1 MKKQL
6 LLFTFLL
13 LTTLMFSQELVES
26 GKSYSE
32 VVETELT
39 KDDIYQ
45 KLKEWISLTYNS
57 AKDVIQLDT
66 KEKLITKGN
75 TIVNY
80 VSGEYNVKYRISF
93 TLILSIRDNKYK
105 IDFTPTKVSSDLMPT
120 TYIDTGIYELL
131 MSNEVISK
139 EDYMVS
145 AKEMALKTYKN
156 YGWSDKK
163 SKKMLKKYN
172 KELVKGYDSYKLNKQ
187 SFEKEIKNLFTSIK
201 NTINKKDKD
210 W

>member
-13 LTTLMFSQELVES
+13 LTTLMFSQQLVES

-32 VVETELT
+32 VVEAELT

-120 TYIDTGIYELL
+120 TYIDTRIYELL

-187 SFEKEIKNLFTSIK
+187 SFEKEIKNLYTSIK

>member
-13 LTTLMFSQELVES
+13 LTTLMFSQQLVES

-120 TYIDTGIYELL
+120 TYIDTGVYELL

-187 SFEKEIKNLFTSIK
+187 SFEKEIKNLYTSIK
-201 NTINKKDKD
+201 NTVNKKDKD

>member
-120 TYIDTGIYELL
+120 TYIDTRIYELL

-187 SFEKEIKNLFTSIK
+187 SFEKEIKNLYTSIK

>member
-120 TYIDTGIYELL
+120 TYIDTGVYELL

-172 KELVKGYDSYKLNKQ
+172 KELVK
-187 SFEKEIKNLFTSIK
+187 
-201 NTINKKDKD
+201 
-210 W
+210 

>member
-13 LTTLMFSQELVES
+13 LTTLMFSQQLVES

-32 VVETELT
+32 VVEAELT

-45 KLKEWISLTYNS
+45 KLKEWISLTYKS

-120 TYIDTGIYELL
+120 TYIDTGVYELL

-187 SFEKEIKNLFTSIK
+187 SFEKEIKNLYTSIK
-201 NTINKKDKD
+201 NTVNKKDKD

>member
-120 TYIDTGIYELL
+120 TYIDTGVYELL

-187 SFEKEIKNLFTSIK
+187 SFEKEIKNLYTSIK

>member
-13 LTTLMFSQELVES
+13 LTTLMFSQQLVES

-32 VVETELT
+32 VVEAELT

-45 KLKEWISLTYNS
+45 KLKEWISLTYKS

-120 TYIDTGIYELL
+120 TYIDTRIYELL

-187 SFEKEIKNLFTSIK
+187 SFEKEIKNLYTSIK
-201 NTINKKDKD
+201 NTVNKKDKD